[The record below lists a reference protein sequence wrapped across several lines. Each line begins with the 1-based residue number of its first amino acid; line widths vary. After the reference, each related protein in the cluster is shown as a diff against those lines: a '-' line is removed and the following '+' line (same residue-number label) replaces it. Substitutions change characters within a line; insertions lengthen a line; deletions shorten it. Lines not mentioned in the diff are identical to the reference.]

1 MLTGSKL
8 IAYWLFGWGYVVEF
22 FSWGYVAAAPSACK
36 MDGIPALVLPALRRV
51 LLIKV

>member
-1 MLTGSKL
+1 MLADASGFKTHRILAGVMSL
-8 IAYWLFGWGYVVEF
+8 
-22 FSWGYVAAAPSACK
+22 SSSAPSACK